1 MAEVAAQRAVA
12 AGVPAGGGEEADLA
26 AAAMRGRGEVDTS
39 SPFRSVRQAVDLFGG
54 GAAAV
59 SQWRH
64 LPVQL
69 RPEVSPPALAPHA
82 ARRVPP
88 RAFPLPVLVYA
99 KRRSGLWLYKA
110 QPLVAAACSVAIV
123 LLYFFFPPI
132 SAAFCF
138 QSAFTFPDQFHL
150 RLAAALRI

>member
-64 LPVQL
+64 PQAPPPVQL
-69 RPEVSPPALAPHA
+69 RPEVSTTGPRTRSARPAPCLSATGFSLCKAPKWTLALQSA
-82 ARRVPP
+82 
-88 RAFPLPVLVYA
+88 
-99 KRRSGLWLYKA
+99 
-110 QPLVAAACSVAIV
+110 AAACSVAA
-123 LLYFFFPPI
+123 FSTAFFPFSP
-132 SAAFCF
+132 
-138 QSAFTFPDQFHL
+138 QSPLPFIFK
-150 RLAAALRI
+150 ALSHFLINFV